1 MDAILISN
9 NDPPITYTPNSFLIL
24 LEGAEIPPSVSDFD
38 GLHTTTGDSLIIPS
52 NNVTNT
58 EKLGGSN
65 V

>member
-1 MDAILISN
+1 MNAILVSN
-9 NDPPITYTPNSFLIL
+9 NDPPITYIENCFSFLI
-24 LEGAEIPPSVSDFD
+24 GAEIPPSVSDFD